1 VRAEEESSAPKMRWG
16 YIIVAIKWCETT
28 YYILESIG
36 GNMAKYAI
44 TYVDERGVEMRKTM
58 IEKSKDDVIQSLLWM
73 LAEAH
78 GEDDGVRVTY
88 PDGSYYAAGALDPDR
103 YGGPVEV
110 TPYDEW
116 MAELRIRQSELRAE

>member
-44 TYVDERGVEMRKTM
+44 TYVDENGREQMTM
-58 IEKSKDDVIQSLLWM
+58 MTEKSKDDVIQVLMNLLVPDPTFGG
-73 LAEAH
+73 L
-78 GEDDGVRVTY
+78 RVTY
-88 PDGSYYAAGALDPDR
+88 PDGSYYANGVLEPDM
-103 YGGPVEV
+103 E
-110 TPYDEW
+110 
-116 MAELRIRQSELRAE
+116 